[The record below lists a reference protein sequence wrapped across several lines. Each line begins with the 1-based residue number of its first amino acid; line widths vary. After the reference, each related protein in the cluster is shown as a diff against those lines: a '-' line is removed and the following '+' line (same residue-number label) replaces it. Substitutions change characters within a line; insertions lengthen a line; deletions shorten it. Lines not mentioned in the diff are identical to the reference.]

1 MENFTRI
8 NENICRLTIPYK
20 DIFTT
25 VYTVRTPAGVL
36 LFDTASWDEDVENYL
51 LPFLKEAGVAPEEL
65 KYIFVSHNHTDHAG
79 GVKELM
85 KVYPEATIL
94 SRSAKLLEK
103 NSRYKG
109 ICHQE
114 GDILLEVLQ
123 VVTIP
128 GHSRDSMGLLD
139 TRTKT
144 LLSGDCLQLFGIYG
158 SGAWGS
164 NITLPTLH
172 LQALEKLAALPIERI
187 FAAHEYHPLGWRY
200 EGEGVADALENC
212 RKPLFAIRDL
222 IRHDPSRSDE
232 EIAAEISRT
241 LPRLNPRVVAA
252 VREELV

>member
-1 MENFTRI
+1 MI
-8 NENICRLTIPYK
+8 SRLVVPFR

-25 VYTVRTPAGVL
+25 IFTVETEEGVL
-36 LFDTASWDEDVENYL
+36 IFDTGTYPEDMTDRL
-51 LPFLKEAGVAPEEL
+51 LPFLAEKNIALDSIRAVF
-65 KYIFVSHNHTDHAG
+65 ISHSHGDHAG
-79 GVKELM
+79 GLATLAPQV
-85 KVYPEATIL
+85 PNATIYT
-94 SRSAKLLEK
+94 RSKKLAEEFPEQAKKPED
-103 NSRYKG
+103 
-109 ICHQE
+109 
-114 GDILLEVLQ
+114 GDVILGVLR

-144 LLSGDCLQLFGIYG
+144 LLSGDSLQLYGIYG

-164 NITLPTLH
+164 NITLPVLH

-187 FAAHEYHPLGWRY
+187 FAAHEYHPLGWCY

-222 IRHDPSRSDE
+222 IRHDPARSDE

-252 VREELV
+252 VREELI